1 MRLISLFL
9 LCLFI
14 FAQGEDDIERIEE
27 GKELEGA
34 DAASFSEEDL
44 AALEAGSDNH
54 EFEAEVSRLMEII
67 IHSLY
72 TDRSIFMRELI
83 SNAGDALDKIRYK
96 SLTNKEEL
104 GDKAQLDIRVKVNK
118 EERTI
123 SITDTGVGMTLAEL
137 TENLGTVAKSGTA
150 KFLEAFTAGKDSGDA
165 LNLIGQFGV
174 GFYSAFLVADE
185 VIVVSK
191 SNDDDTQ
198 NIWKSTADGR
208 FSVGKDPRGNTL
220 GRGTSVILKLKED
233 SDEFLNKGSVEGLIT
248 RYSQFTQYPLLMWDS
263 KVETEEVP
271 IEEEETEA
279 DEEEDDE
286 ELTAE
291 DDEDEEDEGEK
302 TRKIEKTIWFWKR
315 LNENKPIW
323 TRSSKDVTE
332 EEYQSFY
339 KAFSKT
345 SDDALAYSHF
355 KAEGEIEFSSIIYIP
370 ATAPFGMYDN
380 YYTSKSSLQLY
391 VRRVLVADEIED
403 LVPRYFNFLKGM
415 VDSNDLPLNVN
426 REQLQKNKVMKV
438 ISKKLT
444 RKGLDLLRKMAEAEE
459 GTDDDEDE
467 DDFDDEDE
475 EEEKK
480 EEEPEE
486 EGEKPM
492 KYSAFWK
499 EFGKS
504 IKLGVIEDSKN
515 RKKLLAL
522 LRFPSTASEDPVS
535 LQSYVDRMKDGQE
548 NIYFIS
554 SSSLEEAKDS
564 PFLEQVTKR
573 GYEVL
578 FFVDNLDEYMNL
590 NEFDDFTLQAI
601 TKEGLDLNEGRAAKK
616 YMEEKE
622 EEFEDLTEWLKEV
635 YGDKIT
641 KVVLSNRL
649 EETPMI
655 IVTTKYGYSAN
666 MERIARG
673 QAFGSKNPTKASKI
687 LELNFRHPVIVAMK
701 DQIADDTESA
711 KDLAQLLYDSA
722 LLQSGFVIE
731 ADSIGTFASRVDRIV
746 RQGLGVEEDAEIEPM
761 PEFPEDDDE
770 EEDDDE
776 DDEDDE
782 DLDDDEDDEDMDK
795 DEL

>member
-1 MRLISLFL
+1 MRLLLTFLLFL
-9 LCLFI
+9 FI
-14 FAQGEDDIERIEE
+14 SAQAQDDIERIEE

-34 DAASFSEEDL
+34 DAAAFSEDDL
-44 AALEAGSDNH
+44 ASLEANSNKH
-54 EFEAEVSRLMEII
+54 EFEAEVNRLMEII

-83 SNAGDALDKIRYK
+83 SNAGDALDKIRYL
-96 SLTNKEEL
+96 SLTDKEQL
-104 GDKAQLDIRVKVNK
+104 GEKAQLDIRVKVNK
-118 EERTI
+118 EDRTI
-123 SITDTGVGMTLAEL
+123 SITDSGVGMTLAEL
-137 TENLGTVAKSGTA
+137 TDNLGTVAKSGTA
-150 KFLEAFTAGKDSGDA
+150 KFLEAFAGKDSGDA
-165 LNLIGQFGV
+165 MSLIGQFGV

-185 VIVVSK
+185 ILVVSK
-191 SNDDDTQ
+191 SNDDENQ
-198 NIWKSTADGR
+198 NIWKSTADGS
-208 FSVGKDPRGNTL
+208 FVVGPDPRGNTL

-233 SDEFLNKGSVEGLIT
+233 ADEFLNKGEIERLIT
-248 RYSQFTQYPLLMWDS
+248 RYSQFTQYPLLLWDS
-263 KVETEEVP
+263 KMEKEEVP
-271 IEEEETEA
+271 VEA
-279 DEEEDDE
+279 DEAEETDEDEDDD

-291 DDEDEEDEGEK
+291 DDEDEEDEEDK
-302 TRKIEKTIWFWKR
+302 TRTIEKTIFFWKR
-315 LNENKPIW
+315 LNANKPIW
-323 TRSSKDVTE
+323 TRSAKDVTE

-339 KAFSKT
+339 KAFAKS
-345 SDDALAYSHF
+345 SDEALAYTHF
-355 KAEGEIEFSSIIYIP
+355 KAEGEIEFSSIIYVP
-370 ATAPFGMYDN
+370 KTAPFGMYDN

-403 LVPRYFNFLKGM
+403 LVPRYLNFLKGM

-444 RKGLDLLRKMAEAEE
+444 RKGLDLLRKMAEEEE
-459 GTDDDEDE
+459 GSDDEDE
-467 DDFDDEDE
+467 DEFDDEDE
-475 EEEKK
+475 EEEK
-480 EEEPEE
+480 EEEKPVDDA
-486 EGEKPM
+486 EKPM

-515 RKKLLAL
+515 RKKLLNL
-522 LRFPSTASEDPVS
+522 LRFPSTASEAPVS
-535 LQSYVDRMKDGQE
+535 LQAYVDRMKDGQE

-554 SSSLEEAKDS
+554 SGSIEEAKDS
-564 PFLEQVTKR
+564 PFLEQVTKK

-616 YMEEKE
+616 YMEDKE
-622 EEFEDLTEWLKEV
+622 EEFEDLTEWLKDV
-635 YGDKIT
+635 YGDKVT
-641 KVVLSNRL
+641 KVTLSNRL

-687 LELNFRHPVIVAMK
+687 LEVNFRHPVVIGLK
-701 DQIADDTESA
+701 NKIEDDSDGA
-711 KDLAQLLYDSA
+711 KDLAMLLFDSA

-731 ADSIGTFASRVDRIV
+731 ADSIGTFASRVDRIA
-746 RQGLGVEEDAEIEPM
+746 RQGLGVDDDAEVEAM
-761 PEFPEDDDE
+761 PDFPDDE
-770 EEDDDE
+770 DEDDDDE

-782 DLDDDEDDEDMDK
+782 EDDDLDEEDDEEDK

>member
-1 MRLISLFL
+1 L
-9 LCLFI
+9 
-14 FAQGEDDIERIEE
+14 
-27 GKELEGA
+27 
-34 DAASFSEEDL
+34 FSEEDL
-44 AALEAGSDNH
+44 AALEAGSNNH

-104 GDKAQLDIRVKVNK
+104 GEKAELDIRVKVNK

-123 SITDTGVGMTLAEL
+123 SITDSGVGMTLAEL
-137 TENLGTVAKSGTA
+137 TDNLGTVAKSGTA
-150 KFLEAFTAGKDSGDA
+150 KFLEAFAAGKDSGDA

-185 VIVVSK
+185 IIVVSK
-191 SNDDDTQ
+191 SNDDENQ
-198 NIWKSTADGR
+198 NIWKSNADGK

-233 SDEFLNKGSVEGLIT
+233 ADEFLNKGSVEGLIT

-279 DEEEDDE
+279 TEEEDDE

-291 DDEDEEDEGEK
+291 DDDDEEDEGDK
-302 TRKIEKTIWFWKR
+302 TRTIEKTIWFWKR

-339 KAFSKT
+339 KAFSKA

-444 RKGLDLLRKMAEAEE
+444 RKGLDLLRKMAEEEE
-459 GTDDDEDE
+459 GNDDDDDEDE
-467 DDFDDEDE
+467 DDEDE
-475 EEEKK
+475 AEEKT
-480 EEEPEE
+480 EDEPEE

-515 RKKLLAL
+515 RKKLLNL

-554 SSSLEEAKDS
+554 ASSLEEAKDS

-635 YGDKIT
+635 YGDKVT

-687 LELNFRHPVIVAMK
+687 LEVNFRHPVIVGMK
-701 DQIADDTESA
+701 NKIADDTESA

-761 PEFPEDDDE
+761 PEFPEDDED
-770 EEDDDE
+770 EDDD
-776 DDEDDE
+776 DDETMKMTKIWTMMKTTKIWTKTSCKLGRIPFGGDE
-782 DLDDDEDDEDMDK
+782 SMDHI
-795 DEL
+795 

>member
-1 MRLISLFL
+1 VQ
-9 LCLFI
+9 
-14 FAQGEDDIERIEE
+14 AEDDIERIEE

-34 DAASFSEEDL
+34 DAALFSEEDL
-44 AALEAGSDNH
+44 AALEAGSNNH

-104 GDKAQLDIRVKVNK
+104 GEKAELDIRVKVNK

-123 SITDTGVGMTLAEL
+123 SITDSGVGMTLAEL
-137 TENLGTVAKSGTA
+137 TDNLGTVAKSGTA
-150 KFLEAFTAGKDSGDA
+150 KFLEAFAAGKDSGDA

-185 VIVVSK
+185 ILVVSK
-191 SNDDDTQ
+191 SNDDENQ
-198 NIWKSTADGR
+198 NIWKSNADGK

-233 SDEFLNKGSVEGLIT
+233 ADEFLNKGSVEGLIT

-279 DEEEDDE
+279 TEEEDDE

-291 DDEDEEDEGEK
+291 DDDDEEDEGDK
-302 TRKIEKTIWFWKR
+302 TRTIEKTIWFWKR

-339 KAFSKT
+339 KAFSKA

-444 RKGLDLLRKMAEAEE
+444 RKGLDLLRKMAEEEE
-459 GTDDDEDE
+459 GNDDDDDEDE
-467 DDFDDEDE
+467 DDEDE
-475 EEEKK
+475 AEEKT
-480 EEEPEE
+480 EDEPEE

-515 RKKLLAL
+515 RKKLLNL

-554 SSSLEEAKDS
+554 ASSLEEAKDS

-635 YGDKIT
+635 YGDKVT

-687 LELNFRHPVIVAMK
+687 LEVNFRHPVIVGMK
-701 DQIADDTESA
+701 NKIADDTESA

-761 PEFPEDDDE
+761 PEFPEDDEDE
-770 EEDDDE
+770 DDDDDE

-782 DLDDDEDDEDMDK
+782 DLDDEEDDEDMDK

>member
-1 MRLISLFL
+1 MRLL
-9 LCLFI
+9 LTFIIYLFI
-14 FAQGEDDIERIEE
+14 FAQAEEDIEKIEE

-34 DAASFSEEDL
+34 DAAAFSTEDL
-44 AALEAGSDNH
+44 QSLDANANKH

-83 SNAGDALDKIRYK
+83 SNAGDALDKLRYK

-104 GDKAQLDIRVKVNK
+104 GDNAKLDIRVKVNK

-123 SITDTGVGMTLAEL
+123 SITDSGIGMTKAEL
-137 TENLGTVAKSGTA
+137 TDNLGTVAKSGTA
-150 KFLEAFTAGKDSGDA
+150 KFLEAFAGGEDGAMS
-165 LNLIGQFGV
+165 LIGQFGV

-191 SNDDDTQ
+191 SNEDETQ
-198 NIWKSTADGR
+198 NIWKSTADGS
-208 FSVGKDPRGNTL
+208 FVVGEDPRGVTL

-233 SDEFLNKGSVEGLIT
+233 ADEFLNKGEIERLIT
-248 RYSQFTQYPLLMWDS
+248 RYSQFTQYPLLLWDS
-263 KVETEEVP
+263 KKETEEVP
-271 IEEEETEA
+271 IEEDEA
-279 DEEEDDE
+279 DEDEDDD

-291 DDEDEEDEGEK
+291 DDDDDEDEGEK
-302 TRKIEKTIWFWKR
+302 VRKIEKTIWFWKR

-323 TRSSKDVTE
+323 TRSSKDVTD

-339 KAFSKT
+339 KAFAKT
-345 SDDALAYSHF
+345 GDDALAYSHF
-355 KAEGEIEFSSIIYIP
+355 KAEGEIEFQSIIYVP
-370 ATAPFGMYDN
+370 KTAPFGMYDN

-444 RKGLDLLRKMAEAEE
+444 RKGLDLLRKMAEEEE
-459 GTDDDEDE
+459 GSDDDDDEDDDEDE
-467 DDFDDEDE
+467 DKEDE
-475 EEEKK
+475 EEEK
-480 EEEPEE
+480 EEESDED
-486 EGEKPM
+486 KPM

-515 RKKLLAL
+515 RKKLLNL
-522 LRFPSTASEDPVS
+522 LRFPSTASDDPVS

-554 SSSLEEAKDS
+554 AGSLEEAKDS
-564 PFLEQVTKR
+564 PFLEQVTKK
-573 GYEVL
+573 GFEVL

-622 EEFEDLTEWLKEV
+622 EEFEDLTEWLKDV

-641 KVVLSNRL
+641 KVTLSNRL

-673 QAFGSKNPTKASKI
+673 QAFGSKSPTKASKI
-687 LELNFRHPVIVAMK
+687 LEVNFRHPVVIGLK
-701 DQIADDTESA
+701 EKIADDTEGA
-711 KDLAQLLYDSA
+711 KDLAQLLFDSA

-746 RQGLGVEEDAEIEPM
+746 RSGLGVEEDAEVEPM

-770 EEDDDE
+770 DEDDDDD
-776 DDEDDE
+776 DDEDE
-782 DLDDDEDDEDMDK
+782 DLDDDNEDDEDNDK

>member
-1 MRLISLFL
+1 VQ
-9 LCLFI
+9 
-14 FAQGEDDIERIEE
+14 AEDDIERIEE

-34 DAASFSEEDL
+34 DAALFSEEDL
-44 AALEAGSDNH
+44 AALEAGSNNH

-104 GDKAQLDIRVKVNK
+104 GEKAELDIRVKVNK

-123 SITDTGVGMTLAEL
+123 SITDSGVGMTAAEL
-137 TENLGTVAKSGTA
+137 TDNLGTVAKSGTA
-150 KFLEAFTAGKDSGDA
+150 KFLEAFAAGKDSGDA

-191 SNDDDTQ
+191 SNDDENQ
-198 NIWKSTADGR
+198 NIWKSTADGK

-233 SDEFLNKGSVEGLIT
+233 ADEFLNKGSVEGLIT

-279 DEEEDDE
+279 TEEEDDD

-291 DDEDEEDEGEK
+291 DDDDEEDEGDK
-302 TRKIEKTIWFWKR
+302 TRTIEKTIWFWKR

-332 EEYQSFY
+332 EEYQAFY
-339 KAFSKT
+339 KAFSKA

-444 RKGLDLLRKMAEAEE
+444 RKGLDLLRKMAEEEE
-459 GTDDDEDE
+459 GTDDDDDDEDE
-467 DDFDDEDE
+467 DDEDE
-475 EEEKK
+475 AEEKT
-480 EEEPEE
+480 EDEPEE

-515 RKKLLAL
+515 RKKLLNL

-554 SSSLEEAKDS
+554 AASLEEAKDS

-635 YGDKIT
+635 YGDKVT

-687 LELNFRHPVIVAMK
+687 LEVNFRHPVIVGLK
-701 DQIADDTESA
+701 NKIADDTESA

-761 PEFPEDDDE
+761 PEFPEDDEDE
-770 EEDDDE
+770 DDDDDE